1 MNSSD
6 KITSIIKKVK
16 DQSQSLS
23 GNERE
28 LLRDEL
34 LAFLLFSEFMTGN
47 DRDERNAQNFSDLSA
62 KEKDLIRKLAEKT
75 DLLYRLMDRDPD
87 RED

>member
-34 LAFLLFSEFMTGN
+34 LAFLLFSEFMTGK